1 MFPMK
6 GQAKTSETNLSKMDI
21 SNLPDKDFR
30 ISVIKMLIELGRRI
44 DEHSENFN
52 KEMVNI
58 RNYQTEVTELKNVIA
73 ELKST
78 LDRLTNRSD
87 EAG

>member
-1 MFPMK
+1 MKKWRAIFPMK

-44 DEHSENFN
+44 D
-52 KEMVNI
+52 
-58 RNYQTEVTELKNVIA
+58 
-73 ELKST
+73 
-78 LDRLTNRSD
+78 
-87 EAG
+87 